1 MSGMARISSIKP
13 RGRSRDRFVV
23 SLDGKAFAT
32 LGPDELLRHALHV
45 DDELDEEAQAA
56 VLASAARLGAYD
68 RAVRMLASRGR
79 SKTGL
84 QRKLVEKGESPVY
97 AAEAVER
104 LARQGLLDDASF
116 ARQFVRSKASAF
128 GRARLALELSRQGVG
143 REVAREALD
152 EVLAD
157 PSIDAEETL
166 DRLVAR
172 KLRSLERFDEQTRRR
187 RLLGAC
193 ARRGFSTSATLAA
206 LARQREEAPR

>member
-1 MSGMARISSIKP
+1 MARITSIKP

-23 SLDGKAFAT
+23 SLDDKAFAI

-45 DDELDEEAQAA
+45 DDELDEAAQAA
-56 VLASAARLGAYD
+56 VLVSAARLGAYD

-79 SKTGL
+79 SQAGL
-84 QRKLVEKGESPVY
+84 LRKLVEKGEARVY

-104 LARQGLLDDASF
+104 LAGQGLLDDASF
-116 ARQFVRSKASAF
+116 ARQLVRSKASSF
-128 GRARLALELSRQGVG
+128 GRARLALELSRQGVE

-157 PSIDAEETL
+157 PALDATDTL
-166 DRLVAR
+166 DRFVAR
-172 KLRSLERFDEQTRRR
+172 KLKALERFDEVTRRR

-206 LARQREEAPR
+206 LARQREGT